1 MLETVI
7 VLALLVI
14 LACLFW
20 PQPKSLSRKVTRSYN
35 GRHYGA
41 GQEQY

>member
-1 MLETVI
+1 MLEMITI
-7 VLALLVI
+7 LALLI
-14 LACLFW
+14 LLACLFW
-20 PQPKSLSRKVTRSYN
+20 PQPKPLPRKVTRSYN